1 MTTLVPKYDLA
12 VTNAVNRP
20 FNEKLNEVISVDD
33 FIPSGTNTASTDCST
48 YIQNAINYAGS
59 IGGAIVTLSAK
70 VYVVSQ
76 LTFGAN
82 SNVILQGNTQGY
94 TYGNAKSTS
103 VLQCTTGI
111 WAIRFPEL
119 GSYCGLQ
126 DLAIQSNGIV
136 NTASPYLITTAGV
149 EYGILIETGS
159 TTIRRV
165 TVYGFQYGCT
175 IAAAAN
181 SNIFDECGF
190 VWNTKVGFAVLQGG
204 AAAYAVYHPN
214 LTYTGTIADSTVY
227 TMRNCNLRRNAWGM
241 VLRAGGGT
249 FQNVLCESNIFGGLI
264 EWAGS
269 VDGISGGGG
278 DFYNCYFEDN
288 WISFDPASIN
298 WNTASV
304 QGNNYLKNTVST
316 YITLVDNA
324 NNALSDFGYQ
334 LTMGSETAG
343 TAAQGPSYQLFSKTA
358 CITPGQQKTLFLKQ
372 GYLNKFD
379 YLSSPSGT
387 VPANAIRL
395 GQTVGSFSATGTQ
408 FFQSNVTLPTDYS
421 NRGIAFA
428 SDLSSSGGG
437 LTMKQGF
444 HRGLAGNISAFATP
458 TPVTITAA
466 SYNAAAKPFESSW
479 IANFAGTVTITFRP
493 ANETTYTGNAVYT
506 GVSTTNAG
514 RWLYLKTVTA
524 NAVISASA
532 DVVPINGTAAGTAIL
547 PATAGAW
554 AMLQSDGT
562 NWIVMARGT

>member
-20 FNEKLNEVISVDD
+20 FNEKLNEAISVDD

-48 YIQNAINYAGS
+48 YIQNAIDYAGS

-70 VYVVSQ
+70 VYVISE

-103 VLQCTTGI
+103 VLECTTGI
-111 WAIRFPEL
+111 WAIRFPET

-126 DLAIQSNGIV
+126 DLAIQSNGVV
-136 NTASPYLITTAGV
+136 NTGSPYLITTAGV

-159 TTIRRV
+159 TTVRRV

-175 IAAAAN
+175 IAAGGNA
-181 SNIFDECGF
+181 NIFDECGF
-190 VWNTKVGFAVLQGG
+190 VWNTRVGFAVTTGG
-204 AAAYAVYHPN
+204 APAYAVYHPN
-214 LTYTGTIADSTVY
+214 LTYTNSIADSTVY

-249 FQNVLCESNIFGGLI
+249 FYNVLMESNIFGGLL
-264 EWAGS
+264 EWAGA
-269 VDGISGGGG
+269 VDGVSGGGG
-278 DFYNCYFEDN
+278 DWYQCYFENN
-288 WISFDPASIN
+288 WISFDPTSIN
-298 WNTASV
+298 WNTSSV
-304 QGNNYLKNTVST
+304 QGNNYLKNTAGT

-324 NNALSDFGYQ
+324 VNNLSDFGYQ
-334 LTMGSETAG
+334 ITLGTESAG
-343 TAAQGPSYQLFSKTA
+343 TTFGPAYQLFSKSSLVVS
-358 CITPGQQKTLFLKQ
+358 GYQKALFIKG
-372 GYLNKFD
+372 GYLNEFN
-379 YLSSPSGT
+379 YFSCPGGA
-387 VPANAIRL
+387 VPADNIRL
-395 GQTVGSFSATGTQ
+395 GSGGFTATGTQ
-408 FFQSNVTLPTDYS
+408 FYQANTTLPTDYS
-421 NRGIAFA
+421 NRGLAYVT
-428 SDLSSSGGG
+428 DLSSAAGGR
-437 LTMKQGF
+437 TMKQGF
-444 HRGLAGNISAFATP
+444 NRGLAGNVTAFATP

-466 SYNAAAKPFESSW
+466 SYNAAAKPYESSW

-493 ANETTYTGNAVYT
+493 ASETTYTGNNVYT
-506 GVSTTNAG
+506 GVATTNTG

-524 NAVISASA
+524 NAVISSAS

-562 NWIVMARGT
+562 NWIVMAKG

>member
-70 VYVVSQ
+70 VYVISE

-82 SNVILQGNTQGY
+82 NNVILQGVTQGY

-103 VLQCTTGI
+103 VLSCTTGI
-111 WAIRFPEL
+111 WAIRFPET
-119 GSYCGLQ
+119 GAYCGLQ
-126 DLAIQSNGIV
+126 DLAIQSNGQV

-149 EYGILIETGS
+149 EYGILIETGN
-159 TTIRRV
+159 TTVRRV

-190 VWNTKVGFAVLQGG
+190 VWNTRVGFAVLQGG

-249 FQNVLCESNIFGGLI
+249 FYNTLLESNVFGGLL
-264 EWAGS
+264 EWAGA
-269 VDGISGGGG
+269 VDGVSGGGG
-278 DFYNCYFEDN
+278 NFYNCYFEDN
-288 WISFDPASIN
+288 WLSFNPASIN
-298 WNTASV
+298 WNTSSV
-304 QGNNYLKNTVST
+304 QGNNYLKNTVGT

-324 NNALSDFGYQ
+324 TNNLSDFGYQ
-334 LTMGSETAG
+334 MTMGGETAG
-343 TAAQGPSYQLFSKTA
+343 TVDQGPSYQLLSK
-358 CITPGQQKTLFLKQ
+358 ITTVCPGYQKVLFLKQ
-372 GYLNKFD
+372 GYNNEFN
-379 YLSSPSGT
+379 YLGGQSTTLPSDS
-387 VPANAIRL
+387 IRL
-395 GQTVGSFSATGTQ
+395 GQTAGGFNATGTQ
-408 FFQSNVTLPTDYS
+408 FYSRNGTAPTAYS
-421 NRGIAFA
+421 NGGFNYYK
-428 SDLSSSGGG
+428 DLSADSGG
-437 LTMKQGF
+437 LTMTQGF
-444 HRGLAGNISAFATP
+444 FRGLAGNVSAFATP
-458 TPVTITAA
+458 IPVTITAA
-466 SYNAAAKPFESSW
+466 GYNAAAKPYEASW

-493 ANETTYTGNAVYT
+493 ASETSYTSSSAYT

-514 RWLYLKTVTA
+514 RWLYIKTVTA
-524 NAVISASA
+524 NTVVSASA
-532 DVVPINGTAAGTAIL
+532 NVVPINGTAAGTAIL
-547 PATAGAW
+547 PATDGAW